1 MSVMYE
7 KRCKV
12 CNSQF
17 RNLIEDLHIGGLSP
31 EKVFEYLQNLTDPN
45 QQAVVQA
52 EQIKP
57 SSIRRHIDRH
67 FNLEDGA
74 KIKVAE
80 TKNRLEKSRSAFEE
94 GVQATID
101 KVSHLS
107 HLIEVAM
114 INIQEVETTAG
125 NQKTKHQQIIQYM
138 NTVKSL
144 IESLAKLTGDL
155 KQEGTIDVNFFNDE
169 ITIFAELVMRSI
181 RSIDI
186 QLNLMGELEGAFSAE
201 FEKQWSA
208 YQDRRDKIISGD
220 LKVGEGDKMRNVNT
234 FNEGM

>member
-1 MSVMYE
+1 MSVLYE

-17 RNLIEDLHIGGLSP
+17 RNLIEELHIGGLSP
-31 EKVFEYLQNLTDPN
+31 EKIAEYLNNLSDP
-45 QQAVVQA
+45 QQKLVVQS
-52 EQIKP
+52 EDIRP

-67 FNLEDGA
+67 FSVEEGA
-74 KIKVAE
+74 KIKLAE
-80 TKNRLEKSRSAFEE
+80 TKNRLDKSRSAFEA

-101 KVSHLS
+101 KVGHLS

-114 INIQEVETTAG
+114 INIQEVETTAAT
-125 NQKTKHQQIIQYM
+125 NKNKHSQIISYM
-138 NTVKSL
+138 NTVKGL

-155 KQEGTIDVNFFNDE
+155 KQEGTIDINFFNDE
-169 ITIFAELVMRSI
+169 ITIFADIVLRTV
-181 RSIDI
+181 RSIDS
-186 QLNLMGELEGAFSAE
+186 QLGLDGQLETAFSNE
-201 FEKQWSA
+201 FESQWST
-208 YQDRRDKIISGD
+208 YQERREKIVSGE

>member
-17 RNLIEDLHIGGLSP
+17 RNMIEQLHINGLSP
-31 EKVFEYLQNLTDPN
+31 EKIFEYLQNLTDPN
-45 QQAVVQA
+45 EQALVSS

-57 SSIRRHIDRH
+57 SSIRRHLDRH
-67 FNLEDGA
+67 FSVEEGA
-74 KIKVAE
+74 KIKIAE
-80 TKNRLEKSRSAFEE
+80 TKNKLEKSRSSFEA

-114 INIQEVETTAG
+114 INIQEVESTAG
-125 NQKTKHQQIIQYM
+125 NQKTKHGQIIQYM

-155 KQEGTIDVNFFNDE
+155 KQEGTIDINFFNDE
-169 ITIFAELVMRSI
+169 ITIFADIVMRAI
-181 RSIDI
+181 RSIDV
-186 QLNLMGELEGAFSAE
+186 QLGLNGELEGAFGAE
-201 FEKQWSA
+201 FEKQWVT
-208 YQDRRDKIISGD
+208 YQDRRDRIINGEI
-220 LKVGEGDKMRNVNT
+220 KVGEGDKMRNVNT